1 MGFLRFVLAALV
13 VLSHMGYTVNGFNPG
28 VWAVV
33 VFYLLAGHVVARL
46 WSQRPFE
53 GTLDS
58 VLWFYKDRALRI
70 FPLYFAAL
78 VFGVL
83 VWWLGAKS
91 YFLSLNPGLLHW
103 VSNIT
108 VIPLSYYMWN
118 GIDKFTIL
126 PPTWSLGV
134 ELQFYL
140 LVPLLLLS
148 HRVAFMASAIS
159 VAIFTA
165 AQVGW
170 LNTDVFGYR
179 LLLGVLF
186 IFLTG
191 AVVECG
197 SKSAK
202 HAVIFAC
209 VAMLVY
215 VLVLWG
221 LGVRRSYD
229 AEVALGY
236 VVGVPLV
243 AVLSKVK
250 FAGRLNVAQR
260 HAGNVSYGLFLFH
273 FPLIWL
279 SEMFAV
285 PSALKVLFVMMF
297 SVGLAVVCHHYIEL
311 PLWKRFRSFVTRSP
325 SVSYSS

>member
-13 VLSHMGYTVNGFNPG
+13 VVSHMGYTVNGFNPG

-53 GTLDS
+53 GTFDS

-83 VWWLGAKS
+83 VWLFGANS
-91 YFLSLNPGLLHW
+91 YFLSLAPELLHW

-108 VIPLSYYMWN
+108 VVPLSYYMWN
-118 GIDKFTIL
+118 GVDKFTIL
-126 PPTWSLGV
+126 PPAWSLGV
-134 ELQFYL
+134 ELQFYM

-148 HRVAFMASAIS
+148 NRVAFMASAIS
-159 VAIFTA
+159 IAIFTA
-165 AQVGW
+165 AQVGL

-179 LLLGVLF
+179 LIVGVLF

-191 AVVECG
+191 TVVECG

-202 HAVIFAC
+202 HAVIFGC
-209 VAMLVY
+209 IAMLIY

-221 LGVRRSYD
+221 SGVRRSYD

-236 VVGVPLV
+236 VIGVPLV
-243 AVLSKVK
+243 AVLSKIK
-250 FAGRLNVAQR
+250 FSGRFNVAQR

-285 PSALKVLFVMMF
+285 PSAFKVLFVIIF
-297 SVGLAVVCHHYIEL
+297 SVGLAAVCHHYIEL
-311 PLWKRFRSFVTRSP
+311 PFWKRFRSFVTRSP
-325 SVSYSS
+325 SASSSS